1 MKILPYIIGI
11 ILLANAFACQLKTTY
26 PLAMQQAENLMNT
39 RPDSALYLLQN
50 MADSVSTLP
59 EEAQMY
65 YHLLTIQAKDKQY
78 ITHTS
83 DSLINRIVSFYEEYN
98 DNDRL
103 MMAYFYQGST
113 YRDMNDAPRALKA
126 FHQAIDAGKET
137 ENLTLLGQTYGQMGT
152 LFTYQKL
159 YDEALEA
166 TKKALST
173 YTLQQDSNRYPYLTR
188 DIARIYSSKD
198 EKSTALHYYQ
208 KAYRWAVEM
217 KLHRQMY
224 SIMGEMGCLYY
235 HIGQSDTAKMFLE
248 QVVSFNSKAYNA
260 FLYLG
265 IIYKEK
271 NESDSALFYLN
282 KALDSKDIGQQSTAY
297 LHLSQL
303 SEINGDKRKA
313 TFLQRKHKNLQ
324 DSINTI
330 TRTEEVERYH
340 MLYRFQR
347 SEKENDVLKLTN
359 ERKQSQIYLLLL
371 SLSFTLVILNVILF
385 HLIKKKREIQIQAEK
400 FRKYSLQ
407 QKALSTANIK
417 ENKERIKQ
425 LEIELESSQT
435 QKDTLHNQLLLTQ
448 KKLLEIANKQS
459 ETIQANKDIQRALF
473 YKTDIYKLFHKA
485 ETGLIKISV
494 VDWNILANTIEAYY
508 PSFTIHIN
516 ELCPSLSEREF
527 KICLMIK
534 ASLTVKG
541 MAIILDC
548 NTSVISR
555 TRKRLFVKIT
565 GNEGSSK
572 DLDKIIAD
580 F

>member
-1 MKILPYIIGI
+1 
-11 ILLANAFACQLKTTY
+11 
-26 PLAMQQAENLMNT
+26 
-39 RPDSALYLLQN
+39 
-50 MADSVSTLP
+50 
-59 EEAQMY
+59 
-65 YHLLTIQAKDKQY
+65 
-78 ITHTS
+78 
-83 DSLINRIVSFYEEYN
+83 
-98 DNDRL
+98 
-103 MMAYFYQGST
+103 
-113 YRDMNDAPRALKA
+113 
-126 FHQAIDAGKET
+126 
-137 ENLTLLGQTYGQMGT
+137 
-152 LFTYQKL
+152 
-159 YDEALEA
+159 
-166 TKKALST
+166 
-173 YTLQQDSNRYPYLTR
+173 
-188 DIARIYSSKD
+188 
-198 EKSTALHYYQ
+198 
-208 KAYRWAVEM
+208 
-217 KLHRQMY
+217 
-224 SIMGEMGCLYY
+224 
-235 HIGQSDTAKMFLE
+235 MFLE

-448 KKLLEIANKQS
+448 RSYWKLQISKVKLSKQIK
-459 ETIQANKDIQRALF
+459 TYNALF
-473 YKTDIYKLFHKA
+473 FIKQTFTSFFIKLKQ
-485 ETGLIKISV
+485 
-494 VDWNILANTIEAYY
+494 D
-508 PSFTIHIN
+508 
-516 ELCPSLSEREF
+516 
-527 KICLMIK
+527 
-534 ASLTVKG
+534 
-541 MAIILDC
+541 
-548 NTSVISR
+548 
-555 TRKRLFVKIT
+555 
-565 GNEGSSK
+565 
-572 DLDKIIAD
+572 
-580 F
+580 